1 MANNAKAR
9 DPSDGAAFSETKA
22 AQFLG
27 IEVAEFI
34 GWRAFGL
41 GPRLT
46 SETAPGGGLYM
57 RSELEAFIA
66 QGGIERAHA
75 AIHC

>member
-1 MANNAKAR
+1 MANILAAR
-9 DPSDGAAFSETKA
+9 DPSEGAAFNEAKA

-46 SETAPGGGLYM
+46 SEAAPGGGLYR